1 MIAAVGI
8 GAILGLL
15 SFTKLLKWVFE
26 KYHDLTIAL
35 LSGFLLGSLNKIWPW
50 KEVLVTFTKHE
61 GTPEEEIIPILTQN
75 LAPDELW
82 LVALVLALCG
92 AALVF
97 GLEWTGNKK
106 SKSIQ

>member
-1 MIAAVGI
+1 M
-8 GAILGLL
+8 
-15 SFTKLLKWVFE
+15 
-26 KYHDLTIAL
+26 
-35 LSGFLLGSLNKIWPW
+35 
-50 KEVLVTFTKHE
+50 TFTNHE
-61 GTPEEEIIPILTQN
+61 VTPEEDIFPILTQI
-75 LAPDELW
+75 LAPVELW